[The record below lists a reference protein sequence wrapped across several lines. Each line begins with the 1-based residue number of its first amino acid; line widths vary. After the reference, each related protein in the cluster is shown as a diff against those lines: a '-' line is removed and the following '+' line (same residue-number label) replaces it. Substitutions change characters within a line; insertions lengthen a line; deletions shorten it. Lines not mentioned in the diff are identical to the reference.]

1 MRIPNFSKN
10 LVWAVILITGARLYA
25 WENKLT
31 HPAITEQAVNGIVE
45 SFDDYLKTQ
54 LGLSDGLST
63 QLYWDFPSDIAGRVQ
78 KGGTNP
84 NQRNR
89 TILEWI
95 RTGSNIEDEDGR
107 TIPWRPRHH
116 FHDPIR
122 NSGLDNHA
130 DHPDWEAPLWSSWLP
145 LGQSA
150 LSWAIT
156 GTAAQEPFTNNEKWS
171 AARTMFYDSL
181 TSALKSE
188 RQAQL
193 AETFVKLGC
202 VLHMVEDMGVPAHTR
217 NDFLFGH
224 YRSVFDWGNPLEG
237 WVEGQI
243 EDNGGESLWAGSAPV
258 FFDRLAKY
266 FDADLYA
273 GGYLGDGSLPPQDV
287 WGLSECSN
295 YQFLF

>member
-122 NSGLDNHA
+122 NAGLDNHT
-130 DHPDWEAPLWSSWLP
+130 DHPDWDAPGTSSWLP

-150 LSWAIT
+150 IDWAIL
-156 GTAAQEPFTNNEKWS
+156 GTAVQEPFTNNEKWEF
-171 AARTMFYDSL
+171 ARTMFYDSL
-181 TSALKSE
+181 TSAAKSE

-193 AETFVKLGC
+193 AEAFVKLGC
-202 VLHMVEDMGVPAHTR
+202 VLHLVEDMGVPAHAR

-224 YRSVFDWGNPLEG
+224 YRNVF
-237 WVEGQI
+237 
-243 EDNGGESLWAGSAPV
+243 
-258 FFDRLAKY
+258 
-266 FDADLYA
+266 
-273 GGYLGDGSLPPQDV
+273 
-287 WGLSECSN
+287 
-295 YQFLF
+295 